1 MAAWLESDRSGASL
15 TQDRSTKALISIIE
29 GGSLVKQL
37 LDKHRF
43 GPWALVTGASS
54 GIGKELTR
62 QLAANGLNV
71 VIAARRIDLLRELG
85 DGIEREFSVQ
95 FRAVQA
101 DLSEEDSIDKIKD
114 VTRDL
119 DIGLI
124 VSNAGAVKAGEFM
137 TMPLKDLHDQISINV
152 VAHMELVRYFAPR
165 LVKRARGGVMLVGAM
180 GASIGI
186 PYIAN
191 PSATKAYI
199 LALGEALH
207 LELEKHGVAVTVLTP
222 GLTDTAAVPEIMVDP
237 GALPMKPMSVAQV
250 ASEGI
255 AAIQANKTLC
265 VPGALNRF
273 INRVVPA
280 SITRKMEAKLLKK

>member
-1 MAAWLESDRSGASL
+1 M
-15 TQDRSTKALISIIE
+15 
-29 GGSLVKQL
+29 KQV
-37 LDKHRF
+37 LDKKRF

-71 VIAARRIDLLRELG
+71 VIAARRIDLLKELG
-85 DGIEREFSVQ
+85 NGIAREFSVQ
-95 FRAVQA
+95 FRAVQV
-101 DLSEEDSIDKIKD
+101 DLSEEGSIDKIKD
-114 VTRDL
+114 ATRDL
-119 DIGLI
+119 DIGLL
-124 VSNAGAVKAGEFM
+124 VSNAGAIKAGEFM

-222 GLTDTAAVPEIMVDP
+222 GLTDTAVLPEIMIDP
-237 GALPMKPMSVAQV
+237 GALPMKLLSVAQV

-255 AAIQANKTLC
+255 AAIQANKSLS

-273 INRVVPA
+273 MNRVVPA
-280 SITRKMEAKLLKK
+280 SIARAMEAKLLKK

>member
-1 MAAWLESDRSGASL
+1 M
-15 TQDRSTKALISIIE
+15 
-29 GGSLVKQL
+29 KQV

-95 FRAVQA
+95 FRAVQV

-114 VTRDL
+114 ATRDL

-165 LVKRARGGVMLVGAM
+165 LVKRGRGGVMLVGAM
-180 GASIGI
+180 GTSHGI
-186 PYIAN
+186 PYLAN

-199 LALGEALH
+199 SALGEALH
-207 LELEKHGVAVTVLTP
+207 DELEKHGVAVTVLTP
-222 GLTDTAAVPEIMVDP
+222 GLTDTAAIPEIMIDP
-237 GALPMKPMSVAQV
+237 GAIPMKPMSVAQV

-255 AAIQANKTLC
+255 AAIQANKSVC

-273 INRVVPA
+273 MNRVVPA
-280 SITRKMEAKLLKK
+280 SITRKMMAKLLKK

>member
-1 MAAWLESDRSGASL
+1 M
-15 TQDRSTKALISIIE
+15 
-29 GGSLVKQL
+29 KQL
-37 LDKHRF
+37 LDKDRF

-71 VIAARRIDLLRELG
+71 VIAARRIDLLKELG
-85 DGIEREFSVQ
+85 NGIEREFSVQ
-95 FRAVQA
+95 FRAVQV
-101 DLSEEDSIDKIKD
+101 DLSEEGSIDKIKD
-114 VTRDL
+114 ATRDL
-119 DIGLI
+119 DIGLL
-124 VSNAGAVKAGEFM
+124 VSNAGAARAGEFVNLA
-137 TMPLKDLHDQISINV
+137 LKDLHDQISINV

-165 LVKRARGGVMLVGAM
+165 LVKRARGGVLLVGAM
-180 GASIGI
+180 GAAHGI

-199 LALGEALH
+199 SALGEALH
-207 LELEKHGVAVTVLTP
+207 DELEKHGVAVTVLTP

>member
-1 MAAWLESDRSGASL
+1 M
-15 TQDRSTKALISIIE
+15 SIIE

-95 FRAVQA
+95 FRAVQV

-124 VSNAGAVKAGEFM
+124 VSNEIGRASCRERVEI
-137 TMPLKDLHDQISINV
+137 LLERDSV
-152 VAHMELVRYFAPR
+152 V
-165 LVKRARGGVMLVGAM
+165 
-180 GASIGI
+180 
-186 PYIAN
+186 
-191 PSATKAYI
+191 
-199 LALGEALH
+199 
-207 LELEKHGVAVTVLTP
+207 
-222 GLTDTAAVPEIMVDP
+222 
-237 GALPMKPMSVAQV
+237 
-250 ASEGI
+250 
-255 AAIQANKTLC
+255 
-265 VPGALNRF
+265 
-273 INRVVPA
+273 
-280 SITRKMEAKLLKK
+280 

>member
-1 MAAWLESDRSGASL
+1 M
-15 TQDRSTKALISIIE
+15 
-29 GGSLVKQL
+29 KQR
-37 LDKHRF
+37 LDKDRF

-71 VIAARRIDLLRELG
+71 VMAARRIDLLKELG
-85 DGIEREFSVQ
+85 NGIEREFSVQ
-95 FRAVQA
+95 FRAVQV

-124 VSNAGAVKAGEFM
+124 VSNAGAIKAGEFM

-152 VAHMELVRYFAPR
+152 VAHMELVRHFAPR

-207 LELEKHGVAVTVLTP
+207 FELEKHGVAVTVLTP
-222 GLTDTAAVPEIMVDP
+222 GLTDTAVLPEIMIDP
-237 GALPMKPMSVAQV
+237 GALPMKPLSVAQV

-255 AAIQANKTLC
+255 AAIQANKSLS

-280 SITRKMEAKLLKK
+280 SIARTMEAKLLKK

>member
-1 MAAWLESDRSGASL
+1 M
-15 TQDRSTKALISIIE
+15 
-29 GGSLVKQL
+29 KQR
-37 LDKHRF
+37 LDKDRF

-71 VIAARRIDLLRELG
+71 VMAARRIDLLKELG
-85 DGIEREFSVQ
+85 NGIEREFSVQ
-95 FRAVQA
+95 FRAVQV
-101 DLSEEDSIDKIKD
+101 DLSEEGSIDKIKD
-114 VTRDL
+114 ATRDL

-124 VSNAGAVKAGEFM
+124 VSNAGAIKAGEFM

-152 VAHMELVRYFAPR
+152 VAHMELVRHFAPR

-207 LELEKHGVAVTVLTP
+207 FELEKHGVAVTVLTP
-222 GLTDTAAVPEIMVDP
+222 GLTDTAVLPEIMIDP
-237 GALPMKPMSVAQV
+237 GALPMKPLSVAQV

-255 AAIQANKTLC
+255 AAIQANKSLS

-280 SITRKMEAKLLKK
+280 SIARTMEAKLLKK

>member
-1 MAAWLESDRSGASL
+1 M
-15 TQDRSTKALISIIE
+15 
-29 GGSLVKQL
+29 KQR
-37 LDKHRF
+37 LDKDRF

-71 VIAARRIDLLRELG
+71 VMAARRIDLLKELG
-85 DGIEREFSVQ
+85 NGIEREFSVQ
-95 FRAVQA
+95 FRAVQV
-101 DLSEEDSIDKIKD
+101 DLSEEGSIHKIKD
-114 VTRDL
+114 ATRDL

-124 VSNAGAVKAGEFM
+124 VSNAGAIKAGEFM

-152 VAHMELVRYFAPR
+152 VAHMELVRHFAPR

-207 LELEKHGVAVTVLTP
+207 FELEKHGVAVTVLTP
-222 GLTDTAAVPEIMVDP
+222 GLTDTAVLPEIMIDP
-237 GALPMKPMSVAQV
+237 GALPMKPLSVAQV

-255 AAIQANKTLC
+255 AAIQANKSLS

-280 SITRKMEAKLLKK
+280 SIARTMEAKLLKK

>member
-1 MAAWLESDRSGASL
+1 M
-15 TQDRSTKALISIIE
+15 SIIE

-43 GPWALVTGASS
+43 GPWALVTGSSS

-71 VIAARRIDLLRELG
+71 VIAARRIDLLKELG

-95 FRAVQA
+95 CRAVQV
-101 DLSEEDSIDKIKD
+101 DLSEEDSIDKIKAA
-114 VTRDL
+114 TQDL

-137 TMPLKDLHDQISINV
+137 TMPLKDLHDQISVNV

-165 LVKRARGGVMLVGAM
+165 LVKRERGGVMLVGAM
-180 GASIGI
+180 GTSHGI
-186 PYIAN
+186 PYLAN
-191 PSATKAYI
+191 PSATKAYV
-199 LALGEALH
+199 LAFGEALH
-207 LELEKHGVAVTVLTP
+207 FELEKHGVAVTVLAP
-222 GLTDTAAVPEIMVDP
+222 GLTDTAVIPELLVIP
-237 GALPMKPMSVAQV
+237 GAIPMKLLSVAQV
-250 ASEGI
+250 AAEGI
-255 AAIQANKTLC
+255 AAIQANKSLC

-273 INRVVPA
+273 MNLVCRLLLEKKIKV
-280 SITRKMEAKLLKK
+280 KLLKK

>member
-1 MAAWLESDRSGASL
+1 M
-15 TQDRSTKALISIIE
+15 
-29 GGSLVKQL
+29 KQL

-95 FRAVQA
+95 FRAVQV

-114 VTRDL
+114 ATRDL

-152 VAHMELVRYFAPR
+152 VAHMELARYFGPR
-165 LVKRARGGVMLVGAM
+165 LVKRARGGMMLVGAM
-180 GASIGI
+180 GAYHGI

-199 LALGEALH
+199 SALGEALH
-207 LELEKHGVAVTVLTP
+207 DELEKHGVAVTVLTP
-222 GLTDTAAVPEIMVDP
+222 GLTDTAAIPEIMIDP
-237 GALPMKPMSVAQV
+237 GAIPIKPMSVAQV

-255 AAIQANKTLC
+255 AAIQANKAVC

-273 INRVVPA
+273 TNRFVPF
-280 SITRKMEAKLLKK
+280 SIIRNMEAKLLKK

>member
-1 MAAWLESDRSGASL
+1 M
-15 TQDRSTKALISIIE
+15 
-29 GGSLVKQL
+29 KQL
-37 LDKHRF
+37 LDKDRF

-71 VIAARRIDLLRELG
+71 VIAARRIDLLKELG
-85 DGIEREFSVQ
+85 NGIAREFSVQ
-95 FRAVQA
+95 FRAVQV
-101 DLSEEDSIDKIKD
+101 DLSEEGSVDTIKD
-114 VTRDL
+114 ATRDL

-124 VSNAGAVKAGEFM
+124 VSNAGAIKAGEFM

-207 LELEKHGVAVTVLTP
+207 FELAKHGVAVTVLTP
-222 GLTDTAAVPEIMVDP
+222 GLTDTAVLPEIMIDP
-237 GALPMKPMSVAQV
+237 RALPMKPLSVAQV

-255 AAIQANKTLC
+255 AAIQANKSLS

-280 SITRKMEAKLLKK
+280 SIARTMEAKLLKK

>member
-1 MAAWLESDRSGASL
+1 MKR
-15 TQDRSTKALISIIE
+15 
-29 GGSLVKQL
+29 L
-37 LDKHRF
+37 LDKDRF

-71 VIAARRIDLLRELG
+71 VIAARRIDLLKELG
-85 DGIEREFSVQ
+85 NGIEREFSVQ
-95 FRAVQA
+95 FRAVQV
-101 DLSEEDSIDKIKD
+101 DLSEEGSIDKIKD
-114 VTRDL
+114 ATRDL

-124 VSNAGAVKAGEFM
+124 VSNAGAIKAGEFM

-191 PSATKAYI
+191 ASATKAYI

-207 LELEKHGVAVTVLTP
+207 FELEKHGVAVTVLTP
-222 GLTDTAAVPEIMVDP
+222 GLTDTAVLPEIMVDP
-237 GALPMKPMSVAQV
+237 GALPMKPLSVAQV

-255 AAIQANKTLC
+255 AAIQANKSLS

-273 INRVVPA
+273 MNRVVPA
-280 SITRKMEAKLLKK
+280 SIVRTMEAKLLKK

>member
-1 MAAWLESDRSGASL
+1 
-15 TQDRSTKALISIIE
+15 
-29 GGSLVKQL
+29 
-37 LDKHRF
+37 
-43 GPWALVTGASS
+43 
-54 GIGKELTR
+54 
-62 QLAANGLNV
+62 
-71 VIAARRIDLLRELG
+71 
-85 DGIEREFSVQ
+85 
-95 FRAVQA
+95 
-101 DLSEEDSIDKIKD
+101 
-114 VTRDL
+114 
-119 DIGLI
+119 
-124 VSNAGAVKAGEFM
+124 
-137 TMPLKDLHDQISINV
+137 LKDLRDQISINV

-165 LVKRARGGVMLVGAM
+165 LVKRARGRVLLVGAM
-180 GASIGI
+180 GASHGI

-199 LALGEALH
+199 SALGEALH
-207 LELEKHGVAVTVLTP
+207 DELEKHGVAVTVLTP

>member
-1 MAAWLESDRSGASL
+1 M
-15 TQDRSTKALISIIE
+15 
-29 GGSLVKQL
+29 KQL

-95 FRAVQA
+95 FRAVQV

-114 VTRDL
+114 ATRNL
-119 DIGLI
+119 DVGLI

-207 LELEKHGVAVTVLTP
+207 FELEKHGVAVTVLTP
-222 GLTDTAAVPEIMVDP
+222 GLTDTAVLPEIMIDP
-237 GALPMKPMSVAQV
+237 GALPMKPLSVAQV

-255 AAIQANKTLC
+255 AAIQANKSRS

-280 SITRKMEAKLLKK
+280 SIARTMEAKLLKK